1 MQRGSRC
8 DSHTRRSRCCWAVV
22 ASAQTRSVYIEDLT
36 WFEIRDAM
44 AAGKTGAIIYAGGTE
59 QNGPHMSLVKHN
71 LIARHVAGQIAE
83 KLGNALVYPVM
94 PFSPAG
100 DAVEKTGHMRF
111 PGTVSLSSEVF
122 LGVMR
127 QVAQSA
133 VAAGFKQVYLM
144 GDHGGGQAE
153 LRLAAEGLDADAR
166 RKGARVYYV
175 DIATQS
181 GQQMNAYLKERN
193 ITPGGHAGVAETA
206 QVVAL
211 DKDGRHI
218 RRDRY
223 AAQRGRARA
232 GGRRAG
238 RPHRRRRRTWAGCS
252 WTTRWRAPWSRSRS
266 SRRRNSAGQPVQAK
280 HDESVA
286 ERAGCTDL

>member
-1 MQRGSRC
+1 MRTPSILAALLL
-8 DSHTRRSRCCWAVV
+8 TAATAV
-22 ASAQTRSVYIEDLT
+22 SAQSRSVHIEDLT

-44 AAGKTGAIIYAGGTE
+44 AAGKTTAIIYAGGTE

-71 LIARHVAGQIAE
+71 LIAHHVAGQIAE

-100 DAVEKTGHMRF
+100 DAIEKTGHMRF

-133 VAAGFKQVYLM
+133 VAAGFKQVFLM

-166 RKGARVYYV
+166 RKGARVFYV

-181 GQQMNAYLKERN
+181 GQQMNAYLNERK
-193 ITPGGHAGVAETA
+193 ITPGGHAGVGETA

-211 DKDGRHI
+211 DRDNRHI

-223 AAQRGRARA
+223 AASAA
-232 GGRRAG
+232 GPEPTAG
-238 RPHRRRRRTWAGCS
+238 MMADVSPATADMGKVFLDYKV
-252 WTTRWRAPWSRSRS
+252 A
-266 SRRRNSAGQPVQAK
+266 SALEQIK
-280 HDESVA
+280 KLSVA
-286 ERAGCTDL
+286 K

>member
-1 MQRGSRC
+1 M
-8 DSHTRRSRCCWAVV
+8 TRTLTLAAALLVAATA
-22 ASAQTRSVYIEDLT
+22 ASAQTRSVYTEDLT

-44 AAGKTGAIIYAGGTE
+44 AAGKTAAIIYAGGIE

-83 KLGNALVYPVM
+83 RLGNALVYPVM

-100 DAVEKTGHMRF
+100 DVTEKTGHMRF

-133 VAAGFKQVYLM
+133 VAAGFKQVFLM

-153 LRLAAEGLDADAR
+153 LRLAAEGLDVDAR
-166 RKGARVYYV
+166 RKGARVFYV

-181 GQQMNAYLKERN
+181 GQQMNAYLKERK
-193 ITPGGHAGVAETA
+193 IAPGGHAGVAETA

-211 DKDGRHI
+211 DKEGHHI

-223 AAQRGRARA
+223 AASAAGPEPAAGMMADVSPATAEIGRVFLEFKV
-232 GGRRAG
+232 
-238 RPHRRRRRTWAGCS
+238 T
-252 WTTRWRAPWSRSRS
+252 
-266 SRRRNSAGQPVQAK
+266 SALDQIKKLSAAAK
-280 HDESVA
+280 
-286 ERAGCTDL
+286 

>member
-1 MQRGSRC
+1 MRTLTLASALLMA
-8 DSHTRRSRCCWAVV
+8 AVS
-22 ASAQTRSVYIEDLT
+22 AFAQTRSVYMEDLT
-36 WFEIRDAM
+36 WTEIRDAM

-83 KLGNALVYPVM
+83 RLGTALVYPVM

-111 PGTVSLSSEVF
+111 PGTVTLSSEVF

-133 VAAGFKQVYLM
+133 LAAGFKQVYLM

-175 DIATQS
+175 DVATQS
-181 GQQMNAYLKERN
+181 GQQMNAYLVERK
-193 ITPGGHAGVAETA
+193 ITPGGHAGVTETA
-206 QVVAL
+206 QVEAL

-218 RRDRY
+218 RRDRFAASAAGPEPAAGVLVDPTPATADMGKVFLDY
-223 AAQRGRARA
+223 KVASAVEQIKKLAAQ
-232 GGRRAG
+232 
-238 RPHRRRRRTWAGCS
+238 
-252 WTTRWRAPWSRSRS
+252 
-266 SRRRNSAGQPVQAK
+266 K
-280 HDESVA
+280 
-286 ERAGCTDL
+286 

>member
-1 MQRGSRC
+1 MR
-8 DSHTRRSRCCWAVV
+8 TLMVAAALLLAAV
-22 ASAQTRSVYIEDLT
+22 SAPAQSRSVYIEDLT

-44 AAGKTGAIIYAGGTE
+44 AAGKTAAILYAGGTE
-59 QNGPHMSLVKHN
+59 QNGPHMSLAKHN
-71 LIARHVAGQIAE
+71 LIAHHVAGQIADR
-83 KLGNALVYPVM
+83 LGNALVYPVM

-100 DAVEKTGHMRF
+100 DATEKTGHMRF

-166 RKGARVYYV
+166 RKGARVFYV

-181 GQQMNAYLKERN
+181 GQQMNAYLKERKVA
-193 ITPGGHAGVAETA
+193 PGGHAGVGETA

-211 DKDGRHI
+211 DANSRHI
-218 RRDRY
+218 RRNGY
-223 AAQRGRARA
+223 AAAAA
-232 GGRRAG
+232 GPEPAAG
-238 RPHRRRRRTWAGCS
+238 MMADVSPATAEMGKIFLDYKV
-252 WTTRWRAPWSRSRS
+252 
-266 SRRRNSAGQPVQAK
+266 NSAVEQIRKLSAQK
-280 HDESVA
+280 
-286 ERAGCTDL
+286 